1 MSQSGIPHSVVQDAR
16 TTARGRKSRI
26 GQVGQAN
33 RSVGGDAS
41 PSMSSPCC
49 PPVPTPVGETSNTA
63 VSVELAGSI
72 STWPASIGPSPV
84 SRPNHSSGN
93 RTTNAK
99 YVASPI
105 SGDGG
110 PRMAPPCHPRQVGRS
125 ESTVLTASPCTG
137 GSGCGGD
144 CVLADGDSG
153 VFGELPRPG
162 VHGRRHHPADRGSP
176 TGHSVLEEGVP
187 RLRSGTGGRVAEIT

>member
-26 GQVGQAN
+26 GQVGQVN
-33 RSVGGDAS
+33 
-41 PSMSSPCC
+41 
-49 PPVPTPVGETSNTA
+49 
-63 VSVELAGSI
+63 
-72 STWPASIGPSPV
+72 
-84 SRPNHSSGN
+84 SRPGGERVTVDAFSVLSARAYSCRRNVQYRCECGTCGEHQH
-93 RTTNAK
+93 
-99 YVASPI
+99 VAGEHQAVAREQAEPRQWEQNDEREI
-105 SGDGG
+105 RRQPHFGDGG

-144 CVLADGDSG
+144 CVLAAADSG
-153 VFGELPRPG
+153 VLGELPRPG

-176 TGHSVLEEGVP
+176 TGHSALEEGVP
-187 RLRSGTGGRVAEIT
+187 RSRSGTDGRVAEIT